1 LLRLVAARDEIIVAQ
16 NNPRRRSQMA
26 DPTLVNGQITDA
38 VTQSN
43 VTVLGNAAA
52 NAMATIYQVMAHSV
66 GLSMQNAV
74 ANQQRMNALSS
85 GVTTQG
91 VNLLYTQPTAADTR
105 STQVMLSGNELTSV
119 LAALKTVM
127 QVLGKT

>member
-1 LLRLVAARDEIIVAQ
+1 
-16 NNPRRRSQMA
+16 MA

-66 GLSMQNAV
+66 GISMQNAV

-91 VNLLYTQPTAADTR
+91 VNLLYSQPTATDAR
-105 STQVMLSGNELTSV
+105 GTQVVLSGNELTSV
-119 LAALKTVM
+119 LAALKTVT
-127 QVLGKT
+127 QALGKP

>member
-1 LLRLVAARDEIIVAQ
+1 
-16 NNPRRRSQMA
+16 MA
-26 DPTLVNGQITDA
+26 YPTLVNGQITDA
-38 VTQSN
+38 VTQAN
-43 VTVLGNAAA
+43 TTVLGSASA

-91 VNLLYTQPTAADTR
+91 VNLLYALPTAADARGTNA
-105 STQVMLSGNELTSV
+105 VYSGNELASL
-119 LAALKTVM
+119 LAQLKALTQALNKT
-127 QVLGKT
+127 

>member
-1 LLRLVAARDEIIVAQ
+1 V
-16 NNPRRRSQMA
+16 A

-38 VTQSN
+38 VTQAN
-43 VTVLGNAAA
+43 VNVLGNAAA

-74 ANQQRMNALSS
+74 AHQQHMNTLSS

-91 VNLLYTQPTAADTR
+91 VNLLYGQPTAAAARGTNAVLT
-105 STQVMLSGNELTSV
+105 SNELASLLASLKAV
-119 LAALKTVM
+119 LQALDK
-127 QVLGKT
+127 G

>member
-1 LLRLVAARDEIIVAQ
+1 
-16 NNPRRRSQMA
+16 MA

>member
-1 LLRLVAARDEIIVAQ
+1 V
-16 NNPRRRSQMA
+16 A

-38 VTQSN
+38 VTQAN
-43 VTVLGNAAA
+43 VNVLGNAAA

-74 ANQQRMNALSS
+74 AHQQHMNALSS

-91 VNLLYTQPTAADTR
+91 VNLLYAQPTAATAR
-105 STQVMLSGNELTSV
+105 GTVAALTGNELASLLAGLT
-119 LAALKTVM
+119 AALQAFNK
-127 QVLGKT
+127 G